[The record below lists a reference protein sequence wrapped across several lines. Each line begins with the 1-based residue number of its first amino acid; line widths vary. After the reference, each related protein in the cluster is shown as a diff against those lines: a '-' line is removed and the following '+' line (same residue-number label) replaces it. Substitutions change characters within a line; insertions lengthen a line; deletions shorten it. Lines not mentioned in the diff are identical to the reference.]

1 MIALPNLKRNVAFTR
16 KQRQF
21 LAELIAEVQYLGE
34 DGGGFFECV
43 KGLKELNEKQ
53 KELEELM
60 HLINP
65 DDDLF

>member
-1 MIALPNLKRNVAFTR
+1 MIALPNPKRNVAFTR

-21 LAELIAEVQYLGE
+21 LIELISEVQYLGE
-34 DGGGFFECV
+34 CGGGFFECV